1 MPPTPFPPNIVI
13 SRATAAHIAALS
25 AAAFPAEACGLLA
38 GRTTGGTLEL
48 VPYPTP
54 NAARGRNAFRI
65 PPAALT
71 SVLQRMYRDGVVL
84 CGCFHSH
91 PSGPARPSPVDCRFG
106 SRSPQFLWLIYS
118 TTTRDLALFR
128 QRGGSFAAVPW
139 RRT

>member
-1 MPPTPFPPNIVI
+1 MPPTPFPSSIVI
-13 SRATAAHIAALS
+13 PRAAAARIAALS

-38 GRTTGGTLEL
+38 GRTSGGTLEVL
-48 VPYPTP
+48 PYPVP

-65 PPAALT
+65 APAAL
-71 SVLQRMYRDGVVL
+71 SSALRRMHRDGVVL

-91 PSGPARPSPVDCRFG
+91 PSGPARPSPNDCRFG
-106 SRSPQFLWLIYS
+106 NPSPQFLWLIYS

-128 QRGGSFAAVPW
+128 RRGGSFAAVPW